1 MCLSNWGTSTCD
13 NNIAASKLKHLKQKS
28 LSVKRNT
35 NYTSFSN
42 S

>member
-1 MCLSNWGTSTCD
+1 VCLSNWGTSTCD
-13 NNIAASKLKHLKQKS
+13 NNIASKLKHLKQKS
-28 LSVKRNT
+28 LCVKGNT